1 MGFSRQEYWSRLPF
15 PSPGDLPNP
24 GIEPTSLALAGGFF
38 TTEPSGKPVCVYVC
52 VYVCVCAYCVCVY
65 EYVSMCGYVC
75 LCVYVCVCVWGAS
88 LVAQTIKNLSAM
100 QETWDQFL
108 GWEDPLEKGMAT
120 HFSILAWRNPWTEEP
135 GGLQSTG
142 HKELGTTERLTLS
155 LLFCMCVFTC
165 VCICV
170 YGGRGTDLQI
180 PAGLCQDPRFSW
192 GVNHGGSTTPH
203 PFQAGPGAGQLEIA
217 PMPHLA

>member
-1 MGFSRQEYWSRLPF
+1 M
-15 PSPGDLPNP
+15 
-24 GIEPTSLALAGGFF
+24 
-38 TTEPSGKPVCVYVC
+38 CVYVC

-75 LCVYVCVCVWGAS
+75 LCVYVYVCVWGAS

-108 GWEDPLEKGMAT
+108 GREDPLEKGMAT

-155 LLFCMCVFTC
+155 LHFCMCVFTC

-170 YGGRGTDLQI
+170 YGGRGTDPHI
-180 PAGLCQDPRFSW
+180 PAGLCQDPRLSW
-192 GVNHGGSTTPH
+192 GVNYGGSTTPTH
-203 PFQAGPGAGQLEIA
+203 SRPALVRGS
-217 PMPHLA
+217 